1 MSSVLISGA
10 SRGLGRAIALEVAR
24 RGATVFAGVRTEA
37 AAVALR
43 AETPL
48 IPVRLDVR
56 DAASI
61 AAAVTEV
68 CDRTGGRLDAVV
80 HNAGIAVGGAFE
92 DVPDAAARDV
102 FETNVFGVFALTRQV
117 LPVMRAQGHGRIVV
131 ISSSAGA
138 LGNPALSLYA
148 SSKWALE
155 GWAES
160 IVVEL
165 ASVGISLCMVEPG
178 PYRSDIFAASP
189 RHRPPDSAYA
199 GVVDAVERHVDTTVS
214 RQAGDP
220 TDVAV
225 AVADL
230 LDAQRPRFRTPV
242 GRDGR
247 LAWAMRG
254 IVPWSVR
261 QRIVRRVLKLP
272 APAETLGPGSD
283 APASIGETSR

>member
-1 MSSVLISGA
+1 M
-10 SRGLGRAIALEVAR
+10 
-24 RGATVFAGVRTEA
+24 FAGVRTDA
-37 AAVALR
+37 AAETLR

-48 IPVRLDVR
+48 VPVRLDVR

-61 AAAVTEV
+61 DAAVTEV
-68 CDRTGGRLDAVV
+68 CLLTGGRLDAVV

-92 DVPDAAARDV
+92 DVPDAAAREV
-102 FETNVFGVFALTRQV
+102 FETNVFGVFALTRRV
-117 LPVMRAQGHGRIVV
+117 LPVMRARGHGRIVV

-148 SSKWALE
+148 STKWALE

-160 IVVEL
+160 VVVEL
-165 ASVGISLCMVEPG
+165 ASVGIDLCMVEPG
-178 PYRSDIFAASP
+178 PYRSEIFERSP
-189 RHRPPDSAYA
+189 RHRPADTAYA
-199 GVVDAVERHVDTTVS
+199 GVVDAVERHVDITVK

-220 TDVAV
+220 TEVAV

-230 LDAQRPRFRTPV
+230 LDADRPRFRTPV

-247 LAWAMRG
+247 VAWAMRG

-272 APAETLGPGSD
+272 APSGTDGPMSAG
-283 APASIGETSR
+283 ATVR